1 MISLIESS
9 PCWRK
14 SIGSSQENELW
25 HVKDVQELRSISYIE
40 PHPVSIRLH
49 SDGLESHYFKEMRS
63 SSRVPMVI
71 GLIEIQEFGIVILD
85 IIVVRIA
92 LHFLIQY

>member
-1 MISLIESS
+1 MISLIKSS
-9 PCWRK
+9 PDWRK

-25 HVKDVQELRSISYIE
+25 HVEDVQEFGSVSDIK

-49 SDGLESHYFKEMRS
+49 SNSFESHDFDEMRS

-71 GLIEIQEFGIVILD
+71 GLIKVQEFGIVILD
-85 IIVVRIA
+85 IIVI
-92 LHFLIQY
+92 